1 MTIDLAT
8 TLPHLPTNRF
18 TSHHL
23 PTNKKTSYH
32 ITSLHITS
40 SPRKNDGKTTTNHQ
54 RERLNKNTC
63 FGQRTWDLSELFV
76 SEESWGLYKS
86 LHQKPATIQI
96 FVSTQLCST
105 CDGHWIGKDQ
115 PLHLLHGC
123 HDQISIG
130 SALIVG
136 RTGNDDSWAER
147 RQFWYIYQKTTM
159 CSNMCTSLLLALSI
173 WLSWKCQAVG
183 NFPWF
188 MIRGP
193 WNWRFCK
200 NLPVMTHGGVS
211 RCQFVSVPAALRL
224 QSMRF

>member
-40 SPRKNDGKTTTNHQ
+40 SPRKKDGKTTTNHQ
-54 RERLNKNTC
+54 RERLKKTLVLGSAHEICLNY
-63 FGQRTWDLSELFV
+63 SV
-76 SEESWGLYKS
+76 SEKSWGLYKS

-115 PLHLLHGC
+115 PLHLLHSC

-136 RTGNDDSWAER
+136 RPGNDDSWL
-147 RQFWYIYQKTTM
+147 KGD
-159 CSNMCTSLLLALSI
+159 S
-173 WLSWKCQAVG
+173 
-183 NFPWF
+183 
-188 MIRGP
+188 
-193 WNWRFCK
+193 
-200 NLPVMTHGGVS
+200 
-211 RCQFVSVPAALRL
+211 FV
-224 QSMRF
+224 QI